1 MMFLRSLL
9 STLVLVAGIAVFP
22 AQAGELRLRGAIT
35 VDGGDVTLGD
45 LFDNAGNKAAIRVA
59 AAPQPGRKSYLRVNA
74 VRRLLRRHGLTWPGT
89 GALSRIKIK
98 RASQTIPRDEIMD
111 ALRVALEE
119 RVDMIDH
126 EFEIIGQQPTLRVA
140 IDANPSVQLDDL
152 SIDRAKGRFS
162 VVLTAPAE
170 DPTVQL
176 AVRGRLF
183 RVTEIPVLVRRVAAN
198 EVIRE
203 ADIDYVRKRADRI
216 GRNMI
221 TDGGD
226 LIGMSSRRSLA
237 AGRAIRRGDVQI
249 PVLVAKGSVVN
260 MAYRHGNLA
269 LTATGR
275 AMQSGGKHEQITVV
289 NTRSHQTVS
298 AIVTGPGQVKVTAVQ
313 RFVLSRA
320 SK

>member
-1 MMFLRSLL
+1 MVFLKSLL
-9 STLVLVAGIAVFP
+9 STLVVVACIAAFP

-35 VDGGDVTLGD
+35 VKGGDVTLGD
-45 LFDNAGNKAAIRVA
+45 LFDNAGDKAAIRVA
-59 AAPQPGRKSYLRVNA
+59 AAPQPGRKSYLRVKA

-98 RASQTIPRDEIMD
+98 RASQTVPRDEIM
-111 ALRVALEE
+111 AVLRLALEE

-140 IDANPSVQLDDL
+140 VDANPSVQLEEL
-152 SIDRAKGRFS
+152 SVDRTRGRFS
-162 VVLTAPAE
+162 VVLTAPV
-170 DPTVQL
+170 DNPTVQL

-198 EVIRE
+198 EVIRD
-203 ADIDYVRKRADRI
+203 ADIDYVRQRADRI
-216 GRNMI
+216 GRNMVTEI
-221 TDGGD
+221 GD
-226 LIGMSSRRSLA
+226 LIGMSARRSLA

-249 PVLVAKGSVVN
+249 PILVAKGSVVN
-260 MAYRHGNLA
+260 MSYRHGNLA
-269 LTATGR
+269 LTAAGR
-275 AMQSGGKHEQITVV
+275 AMQSGGRHEQITVV
-289 NTRSHQTVS
+289 NQRTHQTVS
-298 AIVTGPGQVKVTAVQ
+298 AIITGPGQVTVTAIR